1 MSKMS
6 FEEVTEKIRGSLLT
20 EFDELKTLRD
30 SGNLTDNDLEFFLAR
45 DRKSAIVLK
54 TLDMDLRQEAVKLKY
69 GAAPKRLK

>member
-69 GAAPKRLK
+69 GTAPKRLK